1 MTQPASPARTA
12 LVTGASSGIG
22 RALAARFAADGW
34 NLVLAARSL
43 AKLETLAAELSAR
56 HGIVTSVIG
65 ADLGSAEGAAGLH
78 AEVVRR
84 GIVVDALVAN
94 AGAGTY
100 GDVRDA
106 DLAKDV
112 AMIELNTV
120 SVVVLTELFLAGLI
134 ARRGKIL
141 MTASTAAFQPC
152 PHMAIYAATKAFVL
166 SFSEALA
173 EEISSTGVTVTAL
186 CPGPTATGF
195 FDVADMNSSALVK
208 GKRLPTAESVAAI
221 GYRAMLRGQ
230 RVVVPG
236 LMNKLLAQ
244 SVRVSPRRVVTMLVA
259 AMARKV

>member
-1 MTQPASPARTA
+1 MTQPASPSKTA

-22 RALAARFAADGW
+22 RALAACFAADGW
-34 NLVLAARSL
+34 NLVLAARSV
-43 AKLETLAAELSAR
+43 AKLEALAADLTGR
-56 HGIVTSVIG
+56 HGVGVTVIG
-65 ADLGSAEGAAGLH
+65 ADLGNAEGAAGLH

-84 GIVVDALVAN
+84 GIAIDALVAN

-120 SVVVLTELFLAGLI
+120 SVVVLTELFLADLI